1 MTRSAPLFAAALAV
15 AAVSPGAAPAFA
27 AAGADIAAAYAR
39 ARIAEAAGDL
49 STSTRAYA
57 TALDA
62 APADVALALRAYREG
77 VRGGDMALAD
87 RAAAILTA
95 RGVAPNDA
103 GLLAVAKAAQAGDL
117 PAARTAVAALGT
129 GPMRIFA
136 PSLKAWIAVEAR
148 QADPLSPL
156 DAPGNDVVA
165 RRLARET
172 RALVLLATGQT
183 APGLAALRAVL
194 GNDQAAQDNR
204 LAAARLLVAR
214 GESAAAETLLT
225 GDAPAI
231 VALRAR
237 PEGRDASLAFGT
249 SHLFAR
255 VASDLALG
263 APGPM
268 SFALTRAALRADPRN
283 DRARLLLAS
292 ALAKDGALD
301 AALATLAEIPGDSI
315 HARAAAAGRAQLL
328 AEADRPVDALAAARA
343 AAAAPDAT
351 SSDIRRLADLYLAA
365 GEGAAAVPLYRSL
378 VERAGDAAD
387 GTDWLQL
394 GAALDRAGRWPEA
407 RAALERAHA
416 LSPDD
421 PLVLNYLGYSLVDHG
436 ERLAEAQAMLE
447 RAAARRPDDPAIID
461 SLGWALHRRGQ
472 SARALPLLER
482 AAAASPGDPEVG
494 EHLGDLYW
502 QAGRRYE
509 ARYAWRAARVEAEG
523 DVAAR
528 LDRKI
533 ADGL

>member
-1 MTRSAPLFAAALAV
+1 MKRSVPLFATARALAAVPLIAAPAV
-15 AAVSPGAAPAFA
+15 AAGSV
-27 AAGADIAAAYAR
+27 DTTAAYAR

-49 STSTRAYA
+49 STSTRAY
-57 TALDA
+57 TVALDA
-62 APADVALALRAYREG
+62 APDDVALALRAYREG

-95 RGVAPNDA
+95 RGVAPKDA
-103 GLLAVAKAAQAGDL
+103 ALLSVAKAAQANDL
-117 PAARTAVAALGT
+117 PAARTAVAALNS

-136 PSLKAWIAVEAR
+136 PSLTAWIAV
-148 QADPLSPL
+148 QAGQGDALAPL
-156 DAPGNDVVA
+156 DAPGTDVVA

-172 RALVLLATGQT
+172 RALVLLATGST
-183 APGLAALRAVL
+183 APGLAALKAVL

-204 LAAARLLVAR
+204 LAAAQLLVGR
-214 GESAAAETLLT
+214 GERAAAAALLT

-231 VALRAR
+231 VALRTR
-237 PEGRDASLAFGT
+237 PEGRAASLSFGA

-268 SFALTRAALRADPRN
+268 SFTLTRAALRADPRN
-283 DRARLLLAS
+283 DRARLLLAG
-292 ALAKDGALD
+292 ALAKDDALD
-301 AALATLAEIPGDSI
+301 AALATLADIPADSI

-328 AEADRPVDALAAARA
+328 AEADRPADALAAARA

-351 SSDIRRLADLYLAA
+351 SSDVRRLADLYLSE
-365 GEGAAAVPLYRSL
+365 GDGAAAVPLYRSL
-378 VERAGDAAD
+378 IDRAGDAAD

-407 RAALERAHA
+407 RAALDRALA
-416 LSPDD
+416 MSPDD

-436 ERLAEAQAMLE
+436 ERLTEAQAMLE
-447 RAAARRPDDPAIID
+447 RAAARRPDDPAIVD
-461 SLGWALHRRGQ
+461 SLGWALFRRGQ
-472 SARALPLLER
+472 PARALPLIER
-482 AAAASPGDPEVG
+482 AAAASPGDPEIG
-494 EHLGDLYW
+494 EHLGDVYW

-509 ARYAWRAARVEAEG
+509 ARYAWTAARVAAEG
-523 DVAAR
+523 EVSAR